1 MNMKKFLLIAVV
13 TCFTSTAFAQLNK
26 QWMKAADDYFK
37 NGDYFSAVEYYEKAL
52 GKNKGKSKVTGG
64 FSPYSSTTVKPI
76 KAIGTVSSKE
86 QATVNLAESYRRL
99 HYYEKAEPIYKEAM
113 AFDKAQFPD
122 VQYHYA
128 TTLRAMHKYDEA
140 ESNFKAF
147 TAGSNNTALKE
158 AAQKEIDDIA
168 FAANQ
173 KSMVNAKLYTVQK
186 AQKSLADTGAVY
198 APVWKDNTLYF
209 TSSKPMKEVSR
220 LQVNNTRIY
229 MANRTDTGFGG
240 IVNAGVPESKDIHQ
254 GAVSFSPDGNRMI
267 LTRWTIGNGKKL
279 ASLYMS
285 KQVDGKWTEPI
296 ALPAVINQ
304 EGYSA
309 QQPFWMPDGKTIMYS
324 SNVPGGQGGFDL
336 WTVTLDELDNAGTP
350 VNMGLAINSAEDD
363 QAPYYHIPS
372 QTLVFSSNGRVGM
385 GGMDFYY
392 SKGTL
397 GNWGPVTNFGFP
409 VNSTKDDIYFASKGG
424 ASNILEDVLFASDR
438 DASCCLELF
447 TLARKLE
454 PKNISGIVVDCNS
467 KAPLKGATVSIR
479 NAGNVELFSLNT
491 GDDGSYAF
499 TIDEYQQLKAIASA
513 PDYQSGDLSF
523 NKPADPT
530 ATSMRNADLCLE
542 PIVVAKPIVVNNIYY
557 DFDKADLRED
567 SYPELDKLVT
577 MFKAN
582 PNIKV
587 EISAHTDSKGSDEY
601 NKRLSDAR
609 AKSVVTYLVNKGI
622 PATQLIS
629 VGYGASQPIAPNVND
644 DGSDN
649 PEGRQMNR
657 RTEFK
662 VME

>member
-1 MNMKKFLLIAVV
+1 MKKFLLIAIV
-13 TCFTSTAFAQLNK
+13 TCFSGSAFAQMNK

-37 NGDYFSAVEYYEKAL
+37 NGDYFSAAEYYEKAL
-52 GKNKGKSKVTGG
+52 GKNKGKAKAAAG
-64 FSPYSSTTVKPI
+64 FSPYSTTTVKPI
-76 KAIGTVSSKE
+76 KAIGTVSTKE
-86 QATVNLAESYRRL
+86 QATVNLAESYRKL
-99 HYYEKAEPIYKEAM
+99 HYYEKAEPIFQEAM
-113 AFDKAQFPD
+113 AFDRTQFPEL
-122 VQYHYA
+122 QYHYA
-128 TTLRAMHKYDEA
+128 TTLRGMHKYAEA
-140 ESNFKAF
+140 ETNFKEF
-147 TAGSNNTALKE
+147 ISTTNDTQLKA
-158 AAQKEIDDIA
+158 AAQKEIEDIA
-168 FAANQ
+168 YAAKQ
-173 KSMVNAKLYTVQK
+173 KDQTNMSLYTVTK

-198 APVWKDNTLYF
+198 APVWEGNTLYF

-220 LQVNNTRIY
+220 LQTNNTRIY

-240 IVNAGVPESKDIHQ
+240 IVNAGVPESKDVHQ
-254 GAVSFSPDGNRMI
+254 GAVTFSPDGKKMI
-267 LTRWTIGNGKKL
+267 LSRWTIGNGKKS

-285 KQVDGKWTEPI
+285 RNTDGKWSEPI
-296 ALPAVINQ
+296 ALPSAINQ

-309 QQPFWMPDGKTIMYS
+309 QQPFWMPDGKTIIYS

-336 WTVTLDELDNAGTP
+336 WSVTLDELDNAGTP
-350 VNMGLAINSAEDD
+350 VNMGFGINSEGDD

-397 GNWGPVTNFGFP
+397 GNWGPVTNFGYP
-409 VNSTKDDIYFASKGG
+409 VNSAKDDIYFASRGG

-447 TLARKLE
+447 TLTRKIQ
-454 PKNISGIVVDCNS
+454 PKNINGLIVDCGT

-479 NAGNVELFSLNT
+479 NASNAELFSLVT
-491 GDDGSYAF
+491 GDDGTYSF

-513 PDYQSGDLSF
+513 ADYQSGELKF
-523 NKPADPT
+523 NRPANAEDIT
-530 ATSMRNADLCLE
+530 MRNADLCLE
-542 PIVVAKPIVVNNIYY
+542 PIVIEKPIVVNNIYY
-557 DFDKADLRED
+557 DFNKADLRED

-577 MFKAN
+577 MFEAN

-587 EISAHTDSKGSDEY
+587 EISAHTDSKGTDAY
-601 NKRLSDAR
+601 NMRLSDAR
-609 AKSVVTYLVNKGI
+609 AKSVVDYLVKKGV
-622 PATQLIS
+622 PAERLIS
-629 VGYGASQPIAPNVND
+629 KGYGASQPIEPNVND

-662 VME
+662 VVQ